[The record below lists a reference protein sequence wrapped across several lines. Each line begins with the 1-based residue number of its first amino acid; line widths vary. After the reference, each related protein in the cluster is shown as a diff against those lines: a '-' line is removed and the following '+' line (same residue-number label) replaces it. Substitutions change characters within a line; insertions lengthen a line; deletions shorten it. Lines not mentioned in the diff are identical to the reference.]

1 MLQRQRCSKL
11 KHVVAI
17 QLTHR
22 VEFQPAEDEAFFAS
36 LPAESAVFVL
46 RPHDTSAE
54 PYVTKTSNLRR
65 RIQRLLSAPAES
77 SKRLNLRDRIGV
89 LEYKTVGS
97 DFEGGFLLYCVLRQE
112 FPKKYQERLRLRAAP
127 LIKLILDNEYPRVVV
142 TTKIGSLRG
151 KNRYYGPFPT
161 RVAAEEFANDAL
173 DFFLIRRCTDDLN
186 PDPKFPGCVYS
197 EMKMCMA
204 PCFKGCTDE
213 AYADEVG
220 RVADFLK
227 SGGQSLVHE
236 ISRARDE
243 ASEKLEFEAAAA
255 AHTRLEKL
263 KTLRQ
268 HLPELVRPIDELR
281 AVMVQPCADENCV
294 TLFKI
299 EHGMISAPTTMP
311 IVAQQTIGEVK
322 TPMSME
328 MRITEALKSVPDP
341 EPHSAQEWMEHLAIL
356 KRWFYR
362 TTKVGEIFLADDKGE
377 LPMRRVVRGVSRV
390 FKGEK
395 PQGDLSETAG
405 DYWRFRF
412 GEFQHKDE
420 VE

>member
-1 MLQRQRCSKL
+1 VTIELS
-11 KHVVAI
+11 
-17 QLTHR
+17 HR
-22 VEFQPAEDEAFFAS
+22 AEFVPGEDEKFFAE
-36 LPAESAVFVL
+36 LPASSAVFIL
-46 RPHDTSAE
+46 RPHDNSAE

-65 RIQRLLSAPAES
+65 RMQRLLSAPDENS
-77 SKRLNLRDRIGV
+77 RRLNLRDRVRV
-89 LEYKTVGS
+89 LEYQTVGS
-97 DFEGGFLLYCVLRQE
+97 DFEGGFLLYCVVRQE
-112 FPKKYQERLRLRAAP
+112 FPKKYQERLRLRSAP
-127 LIKLILDNEYPRVVV
+127 LLKFILDNEYPRVVV
-142 TTKIGSLRG
+142 ATKIGSLRG

-161 RVAAEEFANDAL
+161 RAAAEEFANDSL
-173 DFFLIRRCTDDLN
+173 DFFQIRRCTEDLH
-186 PDPKFPGCVYS
+186 PDPQFPGCVYS

-213 AYADEVG
+213 AYRAEVA
-220 RVADFLK
+220 RVEGFLTT
-227 SGGQSLVHE
+227 GGQSLLHE

-255 AHTRLEKL
+255 AHTKLEKL
-263 KTLRQ
+263 KALSQR
-268 HLPELVRPIDELR
+268 LSELVRPIDSLR
-281 AVMVQPCADENCV
+281 AVIVQPCSDPECV

-299 EHGMISAPTTMP
+299 EHGMISSPTRMP
-311 IVAQQTIGEVK
+311 IATQQMIGEVK

-328 MRITEALKSVPDP
+328 MRIQQALNAVPDP

-362 TTKVGEIFLADDKGE
+362 TTKVGEIFLADGKGN
-377 LPMRRVVRGVSRV
+377 LPMRRIVRGVSRV

-395 PQGDLSETAG
+395 AQGDLSETAG

-420 VE
+420 TE

>member
-1 MLQRQRCSKL
+1 MPVELS
-11 KHVVAI
+11 
-17 QLTHR
+17 HR
-22 VEFQPAEDEAFFAS
+22 IEFVPGEDQAFFAG
-36 LPAESAVFVL
+36 LPASSAVFIL
-46 RPHDTSAE
+46 RPHESEAE

-65 RIQRLLSAPAES
+65 RMQRLLSAADENS
-77 SKRLNLRDRIGV
+77 RRLNLRDRV
-89 LEYKTVGS
+89 RTLEYQAVGS

-127 LIKLILDNEYPRVVV
+127 LIKLILENEYPRAVV

-161 RVAAEEFANDAL
+161 RTVAEEFLNDTL
-173 DFFLIRRCTDDLN
+173 DFFQIRRCTEDLH
-186 PDPKFPGCVYS
+186 PDPQFPGCVYS

-213 AYADEVG
+213 DYSKEVA
-220 RVADFLK
+220 RVEDFF
-227 SGGQSLVHE
+227 STGGESLMHE
-236 ISRARDE
+236 ISRARDA
-243 ASEKLEFEAAAA
+243 ASENLEFEAASA
-255 AHTRLEKL
+255 AHTKLEKL
-263 KTLRQ
+263 KTARQ
-268 HLPELVRPIDELR
+268 RLPELVRPIDSLR
-281 AVMVQPCADENCV
+281 GVIVQPCSDPDCV

-299 EHGMISAPTTMP
+299 EHGMISSPTKMP
-311 IVAQQTIGEVK
+311 IVAQQMIGEVK

-328 MRITEALKSVPDP
+328 MRIQEALKAVPDP
-341 EPHSAQEWMEHLAIL
+341 EPHSAQEWMEHLSIL

-362 TTKVGEIFLADDKGE
+362 TTKIGEIFLADQKGD
-377 LPMRRVVRGVSRV
+377 LPMRRIVRGVSRV

-420 VE
+420 IE

>member
-1 MLQRQRCSKL
+1 MTVELS
-11 KHVVAI
+11 
-17 QLTHR
+17 HR
-22 VEFQPAEDEAFFAS
+22 VEFLPGEDEAFFAS
-36 LPAESAVFVL
+36 LPASSAVFVL
-46 RPHDTSAE
+46 RPHDESDE
-54 PYVTKTSNLRR
+54 PCVTKTSNLRR
-65 RIQRLLSAPAES
+65 RMQRLLSAPEGN
-77 SKRLNLRDRIGV
+77 SKRLNLRDRVRV
-89 LEYKTVGS
+89 LEYQRVGS
-97 DFEGGFLLYCVLRQE
+97 DFEAGFLLYCVLRQE
-112 FPKKYQERLRLRAAP
+112 FPKKYQERLRLRTAP
-127 LIKLILDNEYPRVVV
+127 LIKLILDNEYPRLVV

-161 RVAAEEFANDAL
+161 RAAAEEFANDSL
-173 DFFLIRRCTDDLN
+173 DFFMIRRCTEDLK
-186 PDPKFPGCVYS
+186 PDPLFPGCVYS
-197 EMKMCMA
+197 EMKKCMA

-213 AYADEVG
+213 EYAKDVS
-220 RVADFLK
+220 RVQEFLS
-227 SGGQSLVHE
+227 SGGHSLVHE

-255 AHTRLEKL
+255 AHTKLEKL
-263 KTLRQ
+263 KALRQ
-268 HLPELVRPIDELR
+268 HLPELVRPIDQLR
-281 AVMVQPCADENCV
+281 AVMVQPCADPECV

-299 EHGMISAPTTMP
+299 EHGMISSPTTMP
-311 IVAQQTIGEVK
+311 IVAQQMIGEVK

-328 MRITEALKSVPDP
+328 MRVVEGLKAIPDP

-362 TTKVGEIFLADDKGE
+362 TAKIGEIFLADEKGD

-405 DYWRFRF
+405 EYWRFRF

-420 VE
+420 IE

>member
-1 MLQRQRCSKL
+1 
-11 KHVVAI
+11 
-17 QLTHR
+17 
-22 VEFQPAEDEAFFAS
+22 
-36 LPAESAVFVL
+36 
-46 RPHDTSAE
+46 
-54 PYVTKTSNLRR
+54 
-65 RIQRLLSAPAES
+65 
-77 SKRLNLRDRIGV
+77 
-89 LEYKTVGS
+89 
-97 DFEGGFLLYCVLRQE
+97 
-112 FPKKYQERLRLRAAP
+112 
-127 LIKLILDNEYPRVVV
+127 
-142 TTKIGSLRG
+142 
-151 KNRYYGPFPT
+151 
-161 RVAAEEFANDAL
+161 
-173 DFFLIRRCTDDLN
+173 
-186 PDPKFPGCVYS
+186 
-197 EMKMCMA
+197 
-204 PCFKGCTDE
+204 
-213 AYADEVG
+213 
-220 RVADFLK
+220 
-227 SGGQSLVHE
+227 VHE

-268 HLPELVRPIDELR
+268 YLPELVRPIDRLR
-281 AVMVQPCADENCV
+281 AVMIQPCADPDCV

-299 EHGMISAPTTMP
+299 EGGMISSPIKMP
-311 IVAQQTIGEVK
+311 IAQQQTIGEVK

-328 MRITEALKSVPDP
+328 MRIAESLKSVPDP

-356 KRWFYR
+356 KRWYYR
-362 TTKVGEIFLADDKGE
+362 TTKVGELFLADEKGD